1 MKTLVLGLG
10 NPILS
15 DDGVGLHVA
24 RTLQSKINQSEITV
38 MESSMSGLSLLE
50 LLIGFDRAII
60 IDAIHTGEG
69 KVAGIY
75 RLDPSVFDATH
86 PAAITHDVSFAAA
99 LEFGNRLGLALPQK
113 ITIFA
118 IEVGDVSNFSEEFTA
133 EVECAIPVCLEK
145 VIQELNEERM
155 CTSSP
160 LPKYFRNCVD

>member
-15 DDGVGLHVA
+15 DDGIGLRVA
-24 RTLQSKINQSEITV
+24 KALQSKINQSEITV

-69 KVAGIY
+69 KVGEIY
-75 RLDPSVFDATH
+75 RLDPSAFDATR
-86 PAAITHDVSFAAA
+86 PAAIPHDVSFTTA
-99 LEFGNRLGLALPQK
+99 LKFGNILDLDLPGK

-118 IEVGDVSNFSEEFTA
+118 IEVEDISNFNDRCTSK
-133 EVECAIPVCLEK
+133 VERMIPVVADM
-145 VIQELNEERM
+145 VIQEVNGG
-155 CTSSP
+155 
-160 LPKYFRNCVD
+160 

>member
-24 RTLQSKINQSEITV
+24 RTLQSKINRSEITV

-60 IDAIHTGEG
+60 IDAIHTREG
-69 KVAGIY
+69 KAGEIY
-75 RLDPSVFDATH
+75 RLDPSAFDTTH
-86 PAAITHDVSFAAA
+86 PAAIPHDVSFATAF
-99 LEFGNRLGLALPQK
+99 EVGNRLGLALPQK

-118 IEVGDVSNFSEEFTA
+118 IEVKDMSNFGVECTP

-145 VIQELNEERM
+145 VLQELNKGRI

-160 LPKYFRNCVD
+160 LPKYSGNSVG